1 MYRLS
6 CIDGINMDFENMY
19 KEDKDMYSRLIIE
32 LQPRISEIG
41 VVTTV
46 DVTARITYQNG
57 YYFDRI
63 QSALEQTIE
72 DYFNEL
78 NESWGNEKNLV
89 VRISRI
95 ESRIL
100 DLEGV
105 LDVSDTE
112 LNGLQRNIEIDADN
126 IVVRGQVNDKRN

>member
-1 MYRLS
+1 M
-6 CIDGINMDFENMY
+6 
-19 KEDKDMYSRLIIE
+19 
-32 LQPRISEIG
+32 
-41 VVTTV
+41 
-46 DVTARITYQNG
+46 
-57 YYFDRI
+57 
-63 QSALEQTIE
+63 
-72 DYFNEL
+72 
-78 NESWGNEKNLV
+78 

-126 IVVRGQVNDKRN
+126 IVVRGQVYDKRN